1 RRVKTQRPDR
11 GSSSPVRSAWLL
23 LVGGLARGVLA
34 EPLLEPRDAA
44 TGVEDLLLAR
54 VERVAVRADI
64 GVDRATGSG
73 APRGERV
80 PAAAR
85 HGGDMVLGVNVSLH
99 VTTPV
104 PRAVAGS
111 PPKDGNRYRVIAASS
126 VPDRGTTFPDLEFP
140 LAWPASG
147 SSLRLP
153 ASGTEGGL
161 LHLEQELGV
170 ALGLAHL
177 LHEQLERLLR
187 LKRVQHPAQ
196 LPDDLEL
203 LRGEQDLFLPGAR
216 RVHVDRREQP
226 LLREL
231 AAQPQ
236 LHVAGALELL
246 EDDLV
251 HPGPGL
257 DQGRG
262 QDRQRAAVLD
272 VARRAEEPLRRVQRG
287 GVHATGQDAA

>member
-1 RRVKTQRPDR
+1 MSAFIIDNSCLERSPGRPAGIWGIRV
-11 GSSSPVRSAWLL
+11 SSPRSH
-23 LVGGLARGVLA
+23 
-34 EPLLEPRDAA
+34 
-44 TGVEDLLLAR
+44 TG
-54 VERVAVRADI
+54 
-64 GVDRATGSG
+64 
-73 APRGERV
+73 
-80 PAAAR
+80 
-85 HGGDMVLGVNVSLH
+85 
-99 VTTPV
+99 
-104 PRAVAGS
+104 
-111 PPKDGNRYRVIAASS
+111 GNRYRVIAASS
-126 VPDRGTTFPDLEFP
+126 VPDRGTTFPGLEFP
-140 LAWPASG
+140 LASPASG

-161 LHLEQELGV
+161 LYLEQELGV

-187 LKRVQHPAQ
+187 LERVQHPAQ

-203 LRGEQDLFLPGAR
+203 IRREQDLFLPGAR

-231 AAQPQ
+231 ATQPQ

-251 HPGPGL
+251 HPGSGL

-262 QDRQRAAVLD
+262 RTGSRTVG
-272 VARRAEEPLRRVQRG
+272 PIGG
-287 GVHATGQDAA
+287 GVVGGFN